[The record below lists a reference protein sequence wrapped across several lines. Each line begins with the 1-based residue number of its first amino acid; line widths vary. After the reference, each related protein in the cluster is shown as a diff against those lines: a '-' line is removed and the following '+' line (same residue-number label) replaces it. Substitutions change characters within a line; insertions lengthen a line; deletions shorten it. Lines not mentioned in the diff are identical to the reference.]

1 MEKQRKFCEKNKI
14 IVENEK
20 LIKSALTHS
29 TYAYENSEEVKYDNE
44 RLEYLGDAVLQLT
57 ISDALFNLKPAMD
70 EGLMTKYRALIV
82 CEDTLA
88 KVAEDINL
96 GEYLYLGK
104 GEEMTGGREKASN
117 LSNALEAV
125 FGAIYLDQGF
135 TYVQTKIVELLQKYI
150 NLAVSGRII
159 YDFKSRLLEMVQ
171 ATKGIS
177 TMNFEIIAEEGP
189 VHDRTYTAA
198 VNVDEQQV
206 ATGQGT
212 SKKLAEQAAAKQA
225 LQLLSCDEDGCQII
239 YDISDSPEFSEN
251 NQGDFISSDKN
262 N

>member
-1 MEKQRKFCEKNKI
+1 MEKQRKFCEINNI
-14 IVENEK
+14 TFNNEE

-44 RLEYLGDAVLQLT
+44 RLEYLGDAVLQLV
-57 ISDALFNLKPAMD
+57 ISEALFHLKPALD

-82 CEDTLA
+82 CEDTLTQ
-88 KVAEDINL
+88 VAEDIDL
-96 GEYLYLGK
+96 GKYLYLGK

-117 LSNALEAV
+117 LSNALEAT

-135 TYVQTKIVELLQKYI
+135 AYVQRKIIELLQKYI
-150 NLAVSGRII
+150 DLAVSGKLI
-159 YDFKSRLLEMVQ
+159 YDFKSSLLEMVQ
-171 ATKGIS
+171 ATRGSS

-198 VNVDEQQV
+198 VNVDEHKV
-206 ATGQGT
+206 AVGQGS

-225 LQLLSCDEDGCQII
+225 LQILSCDEDGCYLVNDLEDLQEH
-239 YDISDSPEFSEN
+239 SGE
-251 NQGDFISSDKN
+251 
-262 N
+262 